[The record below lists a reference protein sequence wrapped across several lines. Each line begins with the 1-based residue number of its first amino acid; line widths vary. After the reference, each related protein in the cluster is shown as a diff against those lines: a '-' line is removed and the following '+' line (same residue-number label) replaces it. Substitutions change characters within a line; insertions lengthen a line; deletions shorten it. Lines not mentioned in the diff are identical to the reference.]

1 MPMDPLTEQIE
12 RLKHDRNAII
22 LAHNYQLPEVQDTA
36 DYVGDSLGLS
46 RTAAASDAEVIVFC
60 GVRFMAETAAILCPG
75 KTILIPEPEA
85 GCPMVDMAPVDEVRK
100 LKQRY
105 PDAVVLSY
113 VNSSAAVKAESD
125 CCCTSSNAVAVVASI
140 DPSRRIIFIPDR
152 YLGSYVAD
160 VTGRDLVLYEGY
172 CPTHAR
178 ILAEDIV
185 RLKAA
190 HPAAEVMVHPE
201 CPPDVVERGDCALST
216 GGMLAWARESAAR
229 EFIVCTELGL
239 VYRLRREH
247 PDKQFYPVSEAAV
260 CPNMKKIDREKI
272 LRSLE
277 DMVWKVRV
285 PAAVARRARRA
296 VESMVETLG
305 VPAAPGRNRQ
315 R

>member
-1 MPMDPLTEQIE
+1 MDRLAEKIEQ
-12 RLKHDRNAII
+12 LKHGRNAII
-22 LAHNYQLPEVQDTA
+22 LAHNYQLPEVQDIA

-60 GVRFMAETAAILCPG
+60 GVWFMAETASILCPD
-75 KTILIPEPEA
+75 KMILIPEPKA

-105 PDAVVLSY
+105 PGAVVVSY

-125 CCCTSSNAVAVVASI
+125 FCCTSANAVAVVESI
-140 DPSRRIIFIPDR
+140 DPSRRIIFVPDR

-178 ILAEDIV
+178 ILAEDID
-185 RLKAA
+185 RLKAE
-190 HPAAEVMVHPE
+190 HPDAEVMVHPE
-201 CPPDVVERGDCALST
+201 CPPDVVERGDRALST
-216 GGMLAWARESAAR
+216 GGMLARAQESKAR

-247 PDKQFYPVSEAAV
+247 PDKTFYPVSEAAV
-260 CPNMKKIDREKI
+260 CPNMKMIDREKI

-277 DMVWKVRV
+277 DMVCAVRV
-285 PAAVARRARRA
+285 PADVARRARRA
-296 VESMVETLG
+296 VERMVETLG
-305 VPAAPGRNRQ
+305 APAAPGGNRQ